1 VLNWF
6 LFVWRASKAAD
17 QQGHLVPVQTPI
29 PNESCRERE
38 TATNVQEAENGRPA
52 FRREGAREWSV
63 RRIGPRG
70 GKTGK
75 EITSTKGKP
84 LPPVGKGETLKL
96 VDKTKHR
103 KSR

>member
-1 VLNWF
+1 M
-6 LFVWRASKAAD
+6 SKKPKTAGLHSGEKA
-17 QQGHLVPVQTPI
+17 P
-29 PNESCRERE
+29 ESGQYE
-38 TATNVQEAENGRPA
+38 
-52 FRREGAREWSV
+52 
-63 RRIGPRG
+63 RIGPRG

-75 EITSTKGKP
+75 EITSTKRKP